1 MSIIY
6 HSIKVCDIGINMTKF
21 SQQQYTE
28 GYNRARL
35 TVKEKI
41 SWISRKMYQIHWSED
56 VRLLRH

>member
-35 TVKEKI
+35 TKI
-41 SWISRKMYQIHWSED
+41 SWISRKKKYPE
-56 VRLLRH
+56 